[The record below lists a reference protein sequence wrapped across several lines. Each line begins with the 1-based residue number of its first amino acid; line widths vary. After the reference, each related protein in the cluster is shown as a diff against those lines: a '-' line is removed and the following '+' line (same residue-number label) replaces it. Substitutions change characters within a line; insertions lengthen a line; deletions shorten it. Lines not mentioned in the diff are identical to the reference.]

1 MMFDGDVEF
10 GRRAC
15 DEPRVAA
22 SAQQT
27 CPRVARRDFRVSGQP
42 GSPVDPDHV
51 NNTVSPGVVSRGV
64 SWWADASRMHACTH
78 APRSGRKDRGI
89 TQRRVRRK
97 HQRRRARAGA
107 PSLCNNYGRT
117 KPTTRRPSRGGNERA
132 EKAHAQTRVSR
143 RMRRG
148 IRAYAAL
155 VVPIICVA
163 AQKGGVGKSTIAY
176 ELAAALSGVLVDLD
190 YDAGGVTEG
199 IWGYPSARFQRSPLL
214 DALERGPGHP
224 MPQAK
229 VAPRRPALI
238 PSHRDLSPDASAIPP
253 DLVTECL
260 TAWAASCAH
269 SCLVVDTHPGGGALA
284 AGAQRAANLVVA
296 PSVLARLEIN
306 ALAAMVAG
314 YASYP
319 LLVVP
324 NRVPPRPSGVWVER
338 LASAA
343 GDVPVSPLISDHPW
357 LPQRLRR
364 AAITLEPNPGRRVK
378 AAAAEFGAVADTAWG
393 YANA

>member
-1 MMFDGDVEF
+1 MVG
-10 GRRAC
+10 
-15 DEPRVAA
+15 P
-22 SAQQT
+22 T
-27 CPRVARRDFRVSGQP
+27 
-42 GSPVDPDHV
+42 H
-51 NNTVSPGVVSRGV
+51 
-64 SWWADASRMHACTH
+64 HACTH
-78 APRSGRKDRGI
+78 ARMHRAAAGRTEASPNGAYGASTRGAAHARARHRCA
-89 TQRRVRRK
+89 TTTAAPNQRRAAHPEVATNERRRHTRK
-97 HQRRRARAGA
+97 HACHGTCVGA
-107 PSLCNNYGRT
+107 FA
-117 KPTTRRPSRGGNERA
+117 PTLP
-132 EKAHAQTRVSR
+132 
-143 RMRRG
+143 
-148 IRAYAAL
+148 L

-238 PSHRDLSPDASAIPP
+238 PSHRDLSPDASAIPA

>member
-1 MMFDGDVEF
+1 MHRAAAGRTEASSNGAYGAGTRGAAHPRVRH
-10 GRRAC
+10 RRATTTAAPNQRRAARP
-15 DEPRVAA
+15 EVATNERRRHTRRHACHGACVGA
-22 SAQQT
+22 SAPT
-27 CPRVARRDFRVSGQP
+27 L
-42 GSPVDPDHV
+42 PV
-51 NNTVSPGVVSRGV
+51 
-64 SWWADASRMHACTH
+64 
-78 APRSGRKDRGI
+78 
-89 TQRRVRRK
+89 
-97 HQRRRARAGA
+97 
-107 PSLCNNYGRT
+107 
-117 KPTTRRPSRGGNERA
+117 
-132 EKAHAQTRVSR
+132 
-143 RMRRG
+143 
-148 IRAYAAL
+148 